1 MNDNFKNFVNNMG
14 VLCETWTLT
23 YRSFLSQGMDV
34 KDAMMHTQG
43 FMSALIAATMQ
54 TAGGKE

>member
-23 YRSFLSQGMDV
+23 YRNFLSQGMDE
-34 KDAMMHTQG
+34 KEAMVHTQG
-43 FMSALIAATMQ
+43 FMTSLIAATTQ
-54 TAGGKE
+54 IGGGNE